1 MSDSRHPIPQDL
13 VFYLSAPHACSYLPG
28 REALTLFADPARPLE
43 QESFTTLSEL
53 GFRRSGGLVYTP
65 RCPACNACIPSR
77 VVVNEFTPDRS
88 QRRNWRANSDLE
100 VRTVDSR
107 FSDQHIAL
115 YQRYIR
121 SRHPDGSMA
130 VERREE
136 VERFFLCDWSDTFFI
151 EFLQAGNPI
160 ALAVV
165 DLLGSG
171 LSAVYTFFDPAEE
184 RRGLGVYAVLSLV
197 AEAQRRQL
205 DYVYLGYLIR
215 ESPRMAYKARYRPLE
230 QFCDGRWQR
239 DADQNTIT

>member
-1 MSDSRHPIPQDL
+1 MSDASHPLSRDL

-28 REALTLFADPARPLE
+28 REALTLFADPAQPLT
-43 QESFTTLSEL
+43 QQDFTTLSEL

-65 RCPACNACIPSR
+65 RCPACSACIPSR
-77 VVVNEFTPDRS
+77 IVVNEFAPDRS

-100 VRTVDSR
+100 VRVIESR

-115 YQRYIR
+115 YQRYIH
-121 SRHPDGSMA
+121 SRHPDGAMA

-151 EFLQAGNPI
+151 EFLQDGRPI
-160 ALAVV
+160 ALTVV

-171 LSAVYTFFDPAEE
+171 LSAVYTFFDPTEA

-197 AEAQRRQL
+197 AEARRRHL
-205 DYVYLGYLIR
+205 DYVYLGYLIE
-215 ESPRMAYKARYRPLE
+215 ESPKMAYKARYRPQE
-230 QFCDGRWQR
+230 HFYDGRWQR
-239 DADQNTIT
+239 L